1 MDGLLKKKS
10 HFSSVTLNTCIFVFF
25 FPFVAFYT
33 LLSSLANPQV
43 LETGLKILHHLAL
56 QFHANRFYV
65 QRGFLIDQVHC
76 VSQSKIQPCLHTS
89 QAYVTSAFA
98 YVLCWGSP
106 IFEKTNLSRQT
117 KDRVPAE
124 ITLNKTATKPVSNTW
139 EQGQRVHPKRPWRGA
154 SHKHNLDANWRVWQ
168 DEEKKGS
175 VLELAAY
182 LVAKYLV
189 PVDLGSGDGK
199 LSAQSLEGCVRHC
212 HVVLRQ
218 SPLDKTTTQKQLFV
232 MFMAGFIQKILLKFT
247 NISQTFA
254 IWCRKATQRYATFPH
269 IQ

>member
-1 MDGLLKKKS
+1 MDGLLNKKITFLLS
-10 HFSSVTLNTCIFVFF
+10 LWTLAFSSLFF
-25 FPFVAFYT
+25 LSWHFTRYPLPWQTRRCLKLVWKYYIIWHSNSMQTGFTFREAFWLIKYIAWANQK
-33 LLSSLANPQV
+33 SSPASTPVKCMSLP
-43 LETGLKILHHLAL
+43 HLPMCFAEAV
-56 QFHANRFYV
+56 QF
-65 QRGFLIDQVHC
+65 
-76 VSQSKIQPCLHTS
+76 SK
-89 QAYVTSAFA
+89 
-98 YVLCWGSP
+98 
-106 IFEKTNLSRQT
+106 KNLSRQT

-139 EQGQRVHPKRPWRGA
+139 EQGQRFHPKRPWRGA

-247 NISQTFA
+247 NVSQTFA
-254 IWCRKATQRYATFPH
+254 IWATQRYATLPH
-269 IQ
+269 SQ